1 MKFKLDINKP
11 LAKSVAIFVA
21 LVAVIVGFAY
31 FGDSGGELTRARVRF
46 EGAELLDKPGYLRFA
61 RMETDSALRAGDLPT
76 LRDRVRQH
84 PYVVSTRVERAA
96 DGKVVV
102 RVVEREPI
110 AVAIVGA
117 KPYLIMS
124 DRALAPY
131 YPEAK
136 ALNLPVAINTEY
148 KEPPPGGYVA
158 DDLLHAYRV
167 ARAIKAVDEAMYD
180 RLSDLD
186 LTGDERTTL
195 RFVDMK
201 PRAII
206 SRKNE
211 VENLLRL
218 RETRRSASAFRANV
232 DDYDYVDVR
241 YRRHIF
247 LGRENR
253 ETSL

>member
-11 LAKSVAIFVA
+11 LARSVAIFAA

-31 FGDSGGELTRARVRF
+31 FGGSTGELTKARVRF
-46 EGAELLDKPGYLRFA
+46 EGAELLDKSSYLKFA

-84 PYVVSTRVERAA
+84 PYILSASVERAA
-96 DGKVVV
+96 DGKIVV

-110 AVAIVGA
+110 AVAIVGG

-148 KEPPPGGYVA
+148 KEPPPGGFVA

-167 ARAIKAVDEAMYD
+167 ALAIKAVDATMYD
-180 RLSDLD
+180 RLSDVD
-186 LTGDERTTL
+186 LSGDESTTL

-201 PRAII
+201 PSAII
-206 SRKNE
+206 ERTN
-211 VENLLRL
+211 VPENLLRL
-218 RETRRSASAFRANV
+218 RETREGASAFRV
-232 DDYDYVDVR
+232 DVNDYDYVDVR